1 MRGRPKEWRQEK
13 YQMEEK
19 GTKSEREGRR
29 ERGDG
34 GQGRRIQGGGRGRR
48 DKVANG
54 RGNCYSL
61 VIIFLIS

>member
-1 MRGRPKEWRQEK
+1 
-13 YQMEEK
+13 MEEK
-19 GTKSEREGRR
+19 VTKSEREGRR

-54 RGNCYSL
+54 RGNCYSI
-61 VIIFLIS
+61 VIIF